1 MSKVQIAQM
10 LVNLL
15 GGLAFLLFGM
25 SYINSSL
32 QKAAGQKFRS
42 ILASLASS
50 RLKGVFSGFS
60 LTALNQ
66 SSSATMLLA
75 VSLVGGGLMTFF
87 QSMSVSLG
95 ASIGSTVTGQL
106 VAFRLSHYAV
116 AIIAAGFFI
125 SFIFNGKR
133 AGYAGRAVFGF
144 GILFY
149 AMKLMSD
156 ALAPI
161 AADPYFIGFIARIET
176 PVFSILAGI
185 AITMIMQS
193 SGAVVGMIIAFATSG
208 VLTLEQA
215 VSMALGSQIGTCIT
229 VVLGSFYLPRNAKR
243 IVIWQILQQTAAVIM
258 IYPFL
263 SFFSV
268 NGEGAWFVF
277 VKWFAKTFFFSESL
291 GRQIAMSHTLAAV
304 LNAAVMLPFLP
315 YLQKAAYKIYPFKE
329 EEMTFGTIY
338 IDIKNI
344 EKNADKALL
353 LLNKEMQR
361 MCGFVFDMFSNSI
374 KAVGASDLSLA
385 EHISYKGVRISIL
398 NKEIIPYI
406 AKVGQKRL
414 TGGQSRQEI
423 RLLYILSDLAEI
435 ADIIDRNIMNIAKK
449 KIGGFIRF
457 SDEGWQDIKKLHA
470 LVDSNFAKLLN
481 AFETGDKD
489 IAKEVS
495 QAKRAVK
502 QAETEL
508 KQKHI
513 ARLHADLKESI
524 ESSGLHMEI
533 LDQYTRINSLV
544 CDIGRVISTDN

>member
-1 MSKVQIAQM
+1 MNKAQIAQM
-10 LVNLL
+10 LVNFL
-15 GGLAFLLFGM
+15 GGLALLLFAM
-25 SYINSSL
+25 NYINSSL

-42 ILASLASS
+42 ILASLTSS
-50 RLKGVFSGFS
+50 KIKGAFSGFV
-60 LTALNQ
+60 LTSLNQ
-66 SSSATMLLA
+66 SSSATMLLTA
-75 VSLVGGGLMTFF
+75 GLVGGGLMTFF

-106 VAFRLSHYAV
+106 VAFRLSDYAV
-116 AIIAAGFFI
+116 AIIAAGFFV

-133 AGYAGRAVFGF
+133 AGRVGEADFGF
-144 GILFY
+144 GVLFY

-156 ALAPI
+156 ALAP
-161 AADPYFIGFIARIET
+161 AAANPSFFGFIANIQS
-176 PVFSILAGI
+176 PLFAVFFGI
-185 AITMIMQS
+185 AVTMIMQS
-193 SGAVVGMIIAFATSG
+193 SGAVVGMIIALGASG

-215 VSMALGSQIGTCIT
+215 VSMALGSQIGTCMT
-229 VVLGSFYLPRNAKR
+229 VVLGSLNLPRNAKR

-263 SFFSV
+263 SHVSCS
-268 NGEGAWFVF
+268 GEGAWFVF
-277 VKWFAKTFFFSESL
+277 VKWVTKTFFFSESI

-304 LNAAVMLPFLP
+304 LNALIMIPALS

-329 EEMTFGTIY
+329 EEMAFGTIY

-353 LLNKEMQR
+353 MSKKEIQR
-361 MCGFVFDMFSNSI
+361 TCEFVADMFSKSM
-374 KAVGASDLSLA
+374 KAISSSDTYLA
-385 EHISYKGVRISIL
+385 ENISYRGVRINML

-406 AKVGQKRL
+406 AKIGQKRL
-414 TGGQSRQEI
+414 TDGQSRQEI
-423 RLLYILSDLAEI
+423 RLLYVLSDLVEI
-435 ADIIDRNIMNIAKK
+435 ADIIDRNVMNIAKR
-449 KIGGFIRF
+449 KIGNFIRF
-457 SDEGWQDIKKLHA
+457 SEEGWQDIRKFHSM
-470 LVDSNFAKLLN
+470 VDANFAKLLN

-489 IAKEVS
+489 IAREVWETKHS
-495 QAKRAVK
+495 VK
-502 QAETEL
+502 QMETQL

-544 CDIGRVISTDN
+544 CDIGRILSAVS